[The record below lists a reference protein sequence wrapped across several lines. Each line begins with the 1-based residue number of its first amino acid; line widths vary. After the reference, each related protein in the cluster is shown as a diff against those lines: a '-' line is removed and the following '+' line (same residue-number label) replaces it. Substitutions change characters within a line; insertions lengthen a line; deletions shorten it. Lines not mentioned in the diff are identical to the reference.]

1 MGFLVPEELHVEG
14 QLLRID
20 KFFCSQEF
28 HDRLE
33 FCLLLLESIFMDLL
47 LFMLILNK
55 DLITSFLL
63 DHVIKRQQQL
73 MPLTQS
79 SCNQDHVLA
88 PT

>member
-1 MGFLVPEELHVEG
+1 M
-14 QLLRID
+14 ID
-20 KFFCSQEF
+20 SSFVYS
-28 HDRLE
+28 
-33 FCLLLLESIFMDLL
+33 LLESIFMDLL